1 MIESSSRLTSHS
13 QPTQMSSAD
22 GEPKEPPYERRNLAW
37 LKLSASIVVAV
48 AFMIAGVVLS
58 RLKTRV
64 AGSGT
69 VHSIIP
75 ILSSS
80 QGIYYYGPEVMSAV
94 FTIIATMATEAVGSV
109 HSTAVRSTLINEY
122 RISSNIHSTAL
133 RSTPIAEVHRDE
145 PPKHHL
151 EFNSNSRL
159 FAASTNP
166 GWANPN
172 GRLMNALMALLLV
185 ISYAAGAL
193 IVTQLQIFE
202 GPDLI
207 IHNGTGLAAPP
218 IIVFGLSL
226 FLQGIISLF
235 GARHC
240 GPHWLD
246 NADMLATTKKQI
258 KDGIITPRPHRC
270 MRDVLQGQTTT
281 PYPLKPSARQ
291 PSAWSANPTVKMAV
305 IVMWGLVPVYTIWGA
320 IIFALSVY
328 VSARTSKSGDIQ
340 TVGIGSE
347 KLTGFSWAYV
357 PNFNTQAFGVAYLT
371 TNPKESATL
380 PSATWPS
387 VFFALMA
394 IQSGLTLA
402 LHYCEAVINSTRD
415 EHVWR
420 RAMDDTGVPTSEKM
434 LLKVAWDVVS
444 NSWQIICNLVTK
456 PFSHSEEKRNGS
468 QDRDERD
475 RSRTAIWPRVVISL
489 RELLKRVSRL
499 VSSSW
504 RNGFLLGTKFFCHW
518 LLAQSFQVT
527 GVFSQTFQPSGALAK
542 SNFLGIEILARCA
555 QLWYLSAALVVFAT
569 ITTCIAIYK
578 PRGPLPAAY
587 GHFQTLADLIDEW
600 HDVVF
605 WGHKSGP
612 DTGGVCYAGT
622 SSVKSLVHGIHKER
636 MYGGDLNAV

>member
-1 MIESSSRLTSHS
+1 MESSSRLASDS
-13 QPTQMSSAD
+13 QPAQMSSAD
-22 GEPKEPPYERRNLAW
+22 GKPKEPPYERRTLAW

-94 FTIIATMATEAVGSV
+94 FTIIATMATEAIGSV

-122 RISSNIHSTAL
+122 RISSNIHSAAL
-133 RSTPIAEVHRDE
+133 RSTPIAEGHRDE
-145 PPKHHL
+145 PPKHRL

-193 IVTQLQIFE
+193 IVTQLQILE

-207 IHNGTGLAAPP
+207 AHNGTGLAAPP

-226 FLQGIISLF
+226 FLQGVISLF
-235 GARHC
+235 GAHHC

-246 NADMLATTKKQI
+246 NIDMLATTKKQI
-258 KDGIITPRPHRC
+258 DDKMIVPRPHRC

-291 PSAWSANPTVKMAV
+291 PSACSANPTVKMAV

-328 VSARTSKSGDIQ
+328 VSTRSSKSGDIQ
-340 TVGIGSE
+340 TVGIGSA
-347 KLTGFSWAYV
+347 KLPDFSWAYV
-357 PNFNTQAFGVAYLT
+357 PNLNTQAFGVAFLT
-371 TNPKESATL
+371 AHPKESATL

-387 VFFALMA
+387 IFLAFMA
-394 IQSGLTLA
+394 MQSGLTLT
-402 LHYCEAVINSTRD
+402 LHYCEAIINTTRD

-420 RAMDDTGVPTSEKM
+420 RAMGDEGVLISEKR
-434 LLKVAWDVVS
+434 LLRVAWD
-444 NSWQIICNLVTK
+444 IIL
-456 PFSHSEEKRNGS
+456 S
-468 QDRDERD
+468 
-475 RSRTAIWPRVVISL
+475 RSWPRVTISRQRL
-489 RELLKRVSRL
+489 RRV
-499 VSSSW
+499 VSSNW
-504 RNGFLLGTKFFCHW
+504 RNAFLLGIKFFCHW

-527 GVFSQTFQPSGALAK
+527 GVFSQAFQVSGGLAK
-542 SNFLGIEILARCA
+542 SNFIGMTVLARCA

-569 ITTCIAIYK
+569 ITTFIAIYK

-587 GHFQTLADLIDEW
+587 GHFRTLADLIDEW
-600 HDVVF
+600 PPEESATGDKSSVMLY
-605 WGHKSGP
+605 WGHKW
-612 DTGGVCYAGT
+612 DKDGVYHAGT
-622 SSVKSLVHGIHKER
+622 HFER
-636 MYGGDLNAV
+636 LPDPIGVNGSPSEPLMMTIKMDRPYGGESDPEWPSIAKKESV